1 MQFDL
6 VLKGG
11 HLIDPQN
18 GIDAPKDIGIEGK
31 TIAAVD
37 ADLPTKG
44 AGQVI
49 DVSGLY
55 VTPGLVDIHVHAYAT
70 AGHRDT
76 WAGDNSILPDGFS
89 FRTGVTTLVDTGSA
103 GWRNFEDFRHRVI
116 DRCQT
121 RLFALVNIAGTGMT
135 SIDHEQNPY
144 DMDPDKTAGVARE
157 NEDVVVGIKTAHY
170 IGPEWISVDRT
181 LAAAEKAATRVM
193 IDFGYFRKERP
204 YYQLLG
210 EKLRSG
216 DISTHIFRGP
226 TPWFD
231 AEGKVLPYLHEAR
244 ARGVV
249 LDVGHGAG
257 SFCFRNAGPCHRP
270 RLLSRLDLDR
280 PARPLHE
287 YGYARHGDDHGK
299 ISGDGHAARRG
310 YPRLN
315 HQSGAGDWPPRTG
328 APVSGGRG
336 RCGSLEADGGG
347 FWVRGFFWRSV
358 GRPQAAALRA
368 DGQGGRSGLGLEW
381 PSRDRVSRTRRQLW
395 DPRRRVSD
403 RAPGVKRKILV
414 KIVSALLLVIVGCGQ
429 EHTGDPIVVRD
440 AWIRE
445 PPPRSPAAGYLV
457 IENRGGKP
465 VELVAVATEAAEQTE
480 IHIMEYK
487 DDRMTMRPAAGI
499 QVPAGG
505 RLR

>member
-257 SFCFRNAGPCHRP
+257 SFCFRNAVPAIAQGFYPDSISTDLHVLCMNMGM
-270 RLLSRLDLDR
+270 LDMATTMAKFLVMGMPLGEVIR
-280 PARPLHE
+280 ASTINPAREIGHPELGHLSVGAVADVAVLKQME
-287 YGYARHGDDHGK
+287 GDFGYAD
-299 ISGDGHAARRG
+299 S
-310 YPRLN
+310 
-315 HQSGAGDWPPRTG
+315 
-328 APVSGGRG
+328 
-336 RCGSLEADGGG
+336 
-347 FWVRGFFWRSV
+347 F
-358 GRPQAAALRA
+358 
-368 DGQGGRSGLGLEW
+368 
-381 PSRDRVSRTRRQLW
+381 
-395 DPRRRVSD
+395 
-403 RAPGVKRKILV
+403 
-414 KIVSALLLVIVGCGQ
+414 
-429 EHTGDPIVVRD
+429 
-440 AWIRE
+440 
-445 PPPRSPAAGYLV
+445 
-457 IENRGGKP
+457 
-465 VELVAVATEAAEQTE
+465 
-480 IHIMEYK
+480 
-487 DDRMTMRPAAGI
+487 
-499 QVPAGG
+499 GG
-505 RLR
+505 RLGGHKRLLCELTVKEGEVVWDWNGRAGIAYPELGDSYGIREGEYLIAPPA

>member
-6 VLKGG
+6 ILKGG
-11 HLIDPQN
+11 HLIDSQN
-18 GIDAPKDIGIEGK
+18 GIDAPKDLGIKGK

-37 ADLPTKG
+37 ADLPTEG
-44 AGQVI
+44 AGQII

-55 VTPGLVDIHVHAYAT
+55 VTPGLVDIHIHAYAT
-70 AGHRDT
+70 AGHRNT

-103 GWRNFEDFRHRVI
+103 GWRNFEDFRYRVI

-181 LAAAEKAATRVM
+181 LAAAEQAATRVM

-210 EKLRSG
+210 EKLRPG

-244 ARGVV
+244 ARGII
-249 LDVGHGAG
+249 LDVGHGGG
-257 SFCFRNAGPCHRP
+257 SFCFRNAVPAIAQGFYPDSISTDLHALCMNMGMLDMATTMSKFLVMGMPLGEVIRASTINPAREIGHP
-270 RLLSRLDLDR
+270 ELGHLSVGAVADVAVLQQMEGNFGFADSFDGRLDGHQRLFCELTVKDGEVVWDWNGR
-280 PARPLHE
+280 AGIAYPELGDS
-287 YGYARHGDDHGK
+287 YG
-299 ISGDGHAARRG
+299 
-310 YPRLN
+310 
-315 HQSGAGDWPPRTG
+315 
-328 APVSGGRG
+328 
-336 RCGSLEADGGG
+336 
-347 FWVRGFFWRSV
+347 
-358 GRPQAAALRA
+358 
-368 DGQGGRSGLGLEW
+368 
-381 PSRDRVSRTRRQLW
+381 
-395 DPRRRVSD
+395 
-403 RAPGVKRKILV
+403 
-414 KIVSALLLVIVGCGQ
+414 
-429 EHTGDPIVVRD
+429 
-440 AWIRE
+440 IRE
-445 PPPRSPAAGYLV
+445 GEYLV
-457 IENRGGKP
+457 LPPE
-465 VELVAVATEAAEQTE
+465 
-480 IHIMEYK
+480 
-487 DDRMTMRPAAGI
+487 
-499 QVPAGG
+499 
-505 RLR
+505 

>member
-18 GIDAPKDIGIEGK
+18 GIDAPKDIGIKGK
-31 TIAAVD
+31 MVAAVD
-37 ADLPTKG
+37 AALPTEG

-55 VTPGLVDIHVHAYAT
+55 VTPGLVDIHIHAYAT
-70 AGHRDT
+70 AGHRNT

-103 GWRNFEDFRHRVI
+103 GWRNFEDFRYRVI

-135 SIDHEQNPY
+135 STDHEQNPY

-170 IGPEWISVDRT
+170 IGPEWVSVNRT

-210 EKLRSG
+210 EKLRPG

-231 AEGKVLPYLHEAR
+231 AQGKVLSYLHEAR
-244 ARGVV
+244 ARGIV

-257 SFCFRNAGPCHRP
+257 SFCFRNAVPAIAQGFYPDSISTDLHVLCMNMGM
-270 RLLSRLDLDR
+270 LDMATTMSKFLVMGMPLGDVVR
-280 PARPLHE
+280 ASTINPAREIGHPELGHLSVGAVADVTALKQME
-287 YGYARHGDDHGK
+287 GNFGYAD
-299 ISGDGHAARRG
+299 S
-310 YPRLN
+310 
-315 HQSGAGDWPPRTG
+315 
-328 APVSGGRG
+328 
-336 RCGSLEADGGG
+336 
-347 FWVRGFFWRSV
+347 F
-358 GRPQAAALRA
+358 
-368 DGQGGRSGLGLEW
+368 
-381 PSRDRVSRTRRQLW
+381 
-395 DPRRRVSD
+395 
-403 RAPGVKRKILV
+403 
-414 KIVSALLLVIVGCGQ
+414 
-429 EHTGDPIVVRD
+429 
-440 AWIRE
+440 
-445 PPPRSPAAGYLV
+445 
-457 IENRGGKP
+457 
-465 VELVAVATEAAEQTE
+465 
-480 IHIMEYK
+480 
-487 DDRMTMRPAAGI
+487 
-499 QVPAGG
+499 GG
-505 RLR
+505 RLEGHKRLFCELTVKDGGVVWDWNGRAGVDFPALGESYGIREGEYLIPPPT

>member
-11 HLIDPQN
+11 HLIDPHN
-18 GIDAPKDIGIEGK
+18 GIDAPKDIGIKGK
-31 TIAAVD
+31 EVAAVD
-37 ADLPTKG
+37 AELPIEG

-55 VTPGLVDIHVHAYAT
+55 VTPGLVDIHIHAYAT
-70 AGHRDT
+70 AGHRNA

-103 GWRNFEDFRHRVI
+103 GWRNFEDFRYRVI

-135 SIDHEQNPY
+135 STDHEQNPY

-231 AEGKVLPYLHEAR
+231 AEGQVLSYLHEAR
-244 ARGVV
+244 AKGVV

-257 SFCFRNAGPCHRP
+257 SFCFRNAVPAIAQGFYPDSISTDLHTLCMNMGM
-270 RLLSRLDLDR
+270 LDMATTMSKFLVMGMPLGDVVR
-280 PARPLHE
+280 ASTINPAREIGHPELGHLSVGAVADVAVLQQME
-287 YGYARHGDDHGK
+287 GDFGYAD
-299 ISGDGHAARRG
+299 S
-310 YPRLN
+310 
-315 HQSGAGDWPPRTG
+315 
-328 APVSGGRG
+328 
-336 RCGSLEADGGG
+336 
-347 FWVRGFFWRSV
+347 F
-358 GRPQAAALRA
+358 
-368 DGQGGRSGLGLEW
+368 
-381 PSRDRVSRTRRQLW
+381 
-395 DPRRRVSD
+395 
-403 RAPGVKRKILV
+403 
-414 KIVSALLLVIVGCGQ
+414 
-429 EHTGDPIVVRD
+429 
-440 AWIRE
+440 
-445 PPPRSPAAGYLV
+445 
-457 IENRGGKP
+457 
-465 VELVAVATEAAEQTE
+465 
-480 IHIMEYK
+480 
-487 DDRMTMRPAAGI
+487 
-499 QVPAGG
+499 GG
-505 RLR
+505 RLGGHKRLFCELTVKDGEVVWDWNGRAGVDFPALGESYGIREGEYLIPPPA

>member
-11 HLIDPQN
+11 HLIDPHN
-18 GIDAPKDIGIEGK
+18 GIDAPKDLGIKGK
-31 TIAAVD
+31 VVAAVD
-37 ADLPTKG
+37 AELPTEG

-55 VTPGLVDIHVHAYAT
+55 VTPGLVDIHIHAYAT

-103 GWRNFEDFRHRVI
+103 GWRNFEDFRYRVI

-170 IGPEWISVDRT
+170 IGPEWVSVDRT
-181 LAAAEKAATRVM
+181 LAAAEKAATQVM
-193 IDFGYFRKERP
+193 VDFGYFRKERP

-210 EKLRSG
+210 EKLRPG

-231 AEGKVLPYLHEAR
+231 AEGKVLSYLHEAR

-257 SFCFRNAGPCHRP
+257 SFCFRNAVPAIAQGFYPDSISTDLHTLCMNMGMLDMATTMSKFLVMGMPLGDVVRASTINPAQEIGHP
-270 RLLSRLDLDR
+270 ELGHLSVGAVADVAVLQQLEGDF
-280 PARPLHE
+280 
-287 YGYARHGDDHGK
+287 GYAD
-299 ISGDGHAARRG
+299 S
-310 YPRLN
+310 
-315 HQSGAGDWPPRTG
+315 
-328 APVSGGRG
+328 
-336 RCGSLEADGGG
+336 
-347 FWVRGFFWRSV
+347 F
-358 GRPQAAALRA
+358 
-368 DGQGGRSGLGLEW
+368 
-381 PSRDRVSRTRRQLW
+381 
-395 DPRRRVSD
+395 
-403 RAPGVKRKILV
+403 
-414 KIVSALLLVIVGCGQ
+414 
-429 EHTGDPIVVRD
+429 
-440 AWIRE
+440 
-445 PPPRSPAAGYLV
+445 
-457 IENRGGKP
+457 
-465 VELVAVATEAAEQTE
+465 
-480 IHIMEYK
+480 
-487 DDRMTMRPAAGI
+487 
-499 QVPAGG
+499 GG
-505 RLR
+505 RLRGHKRLFCELTVKDGEVVWDWNGRAGVDFPALGESYGIREGEYLIPPPA

>member
-18 GIDAPKDIGIEGK
+18 GIDEPKDIGIKGK
-31 TIAAVD
+31 VVAAVD
-37 ADLPTKG
+37 AGLPIEG

-55 VTPGLVDIHVHAYAT
+55 VTPGLVDIHIHAYAT

-103 GWRNFEDFRHRVI
+103 GWRNFEDFRYRVI

-135 SIDHEQNPY
+135 SIDHEQNPH

-170 IGPEWISVDRT
+170 IGPEWVSVNRT

-210 EKLRSG
+210 EKLRPG

-231 AEGKVLPYLHEAR
+231 AQGKVLSYLHEAR

-257 SFCFRNAGPCHRP
+257 SFCFRNAVPAIAQGFYPDSISTDLHALCMNMGM
-270 RLLSRLDLDR
+270 LDMATTMSKFLVMGMPLGDIVR
-280 PARPLHE
+280 ASTINPAREIGHPELGHLSVGAVADVTALKQME
-287 YGYARHGDDHGK
+287 GNFGYAD
-299 ISGDGHAARRG
+299 S
-310 YPRLN
+310 
-315 HQSGAGDWPPRTG
+315 
-328 APVSGGRG
+328 
-336 RCGSLEADGGG
+336 
-347 FWVRGFFWRSV
+347 F
-358 GRPQAAALRA
+358 
-368 DGQGGRSGLGLEW
+368 
-381 PSRDRVSRTRRQLW
+381 
-395 DPRRRVSD
+395 
-403 RAPGVKRKILV
+403 
-414 KIVSALLLVIVGCGQ
+414 
-429 EHTGDPIVVRD
+429 
-440 AWIRE
+440 
-445 PPPRSPAAGYLV
+445 
-457 IENRGGKP
+457 
-465 VELVAVATEAAEQTE
+465 
-480 IHIMEYK
+480 
-487 DDRMTMRPAAGI
+487 
-499 QVPAGG
+499 GG
-505 RLR
+505 RLEGHERLFCELTVKDGKVVWDWNGRAGVDFPALGESYGIREGEYLIPPPA

>member
-18 GIDAPKDIGIEGK
+18 GIDAPKDIGIRGK
-31 TIAAVD
+31 VIAAVD
-37 ADLPTKG
+37 VDLPTEG

-55 VTPGLVDIHVHAYAT
+55 VTPGLVDIHIHAYAT

-103 GWRNFEDFRHRVI
+103 GWRNFADFRYRVI

-181 LAAAEKAATRVM
+181 LAAAERAETRVM

-210 EKLRSG
+210 EKLRPG

-231 AEGKVLPYLHEAR
+231 AEGKVLSYLHEAR
-244 ARGVV
+244 ARDIV

-257 SFCFRNAGPCHRP
+257 SFCFRNAVPAITQGFYPDSISTDLHVLCMNMGM
-270 RLLSRLDLDR
+270 LDMATTMSKFLVMGMPLGEVIR
-280 PARPLHE
+280 ASTINPAREIGHPELGHLSVGAVADVAALKQME
-287 YGYARHGDDHGK
+287 GDFGYAD
-299 ISGDGHAARRG
+299 S
-310 YPRLN
+310 
-315 HQSGAGDWPPRTG
+315 
-328 APVSGGRG
+328 
-336 RCGSLEADGGG
+336 
-347 FWVRGFFWRSV
+347 F
-358 GRPQAAALRA
+358 
-368 DGQGGRSGLGLEW
+368 
-381 PSRDRVSRTRRQLW
+381 
-395 DPRRRVSD
+395 
-403 RAPGVKRKILV
+403 
-414 KIVSALLLVIVGCGQ
+414 
-429 EHTGDPIVVRD
+429 
-440 AWIRE
+440 
-445 PPPRSPAAGYLV
+445 
-457 IENRGGKP
+457 
-465 VELVAVATEAAEQTE
+465 
-480 IHIMEYK
+480 
-487 DDRMTMRPAAGI
+487 
-499 QVPAGG
+499 GG
-505 RLR
+505 RLGGHKRLFCELTVKDGEVVWDWNGRAGIEYPELGDSYGIREGEYLIPPPA

>member
-18 GIDAPKDIGIEGK
+18 GIDAPKDIGVKGK
-31 TIAAVD
+31 AIAAVD
-37 ADLPTKG
+37 VDLPIEG
-44 AGQVI
+44 AGQVL

-55 VTPGLVDIHVHAYAT
+55 VTPGLVDIHIHAYAT

-103 GWRNFEDFRHRVI
+103 GWRNFADFRYRVI

-135 SIDHEQNPY
+135 SIDHEQNPH

-170 IGPEWISVDRT
+170 IGPEWISVERT

-210 EKLRSG
+210 EKLRPG

-231 AEGKVLPYLHEAR
+231 AEGKVLPYLHGAR

-257 SFCFRNAGPCHRP
+257 SFCFRNAVPAIAQSFYPDSISTDLHTLCMNMGM
-270 RLLSRLDLDR
+270 LDMATTMSKFLVMGMPLGEVIR
-280 PARPLHE
+280 ASTLNPAREIGHPELGHLSVGAVADVAVLKLME
-287 YGYARHGDDHGK
+287 GDFGYAD
-299 ISGDGHAARRG
+299 S
-310 YPRLN
+310 
-315 HQSGAGDWPPRTG
+315 
-328 APVSGGRG
+328 
-336 RCGSLEADGGG
+336 
-347 FWVRGFFWRSV
+347 F
-358 GRPQAAALRA
+358 
-368 DGQGGRSGLGLEW
+368 
-381 PSRDRVSRTRRQLW
+381 
-395 DPRRRVSD
+395 
-403 RAPGVKRKILV
+403 
-414 KIVSALLLVIVGCGQ
+414 
-429 EHTGDPIVVRD
+429 
-440 AWIRE
+440 
-445 PPPRSPAAGYLV
+445 
-457 IENRGGKP
+457 
-465 VELVAVATEAAEQTE
+465 
-480 IHIMEYK
+480 
-487 DDRMTMRPAAGI
+487 
-499 QVPAGG
+499 GG
-505 RLR
+505 RLDGHKRLFCELTVKDGEVVWDWNGRAGVAYPELGDSYGIREGEYLIAPPA

>member
-6 VLKGG
+6 VLRGG

-18 GIDAPKDIGIEGK
+18 GIDEPKDIGIKGK
-31 TIAAVD
+31 VVAAVD
-37 ADLPTKG
+37 AGLPIEG

-55 VTPGLVDIHVHAYAT
+55 VTPGLVDIHIHAYAT

-103 GWRNFEDFRHRVI
+103 GWRNFEDFRYRVI

-135 SIDHEQNPY
+135 SIDHEQNPH

-170 IGPEWISVDRT
+170 IGPEWVSVNRT

-210 EKLRSG
+210 EKLRPG

-231 AEGKVLPYLHEAR
+231 AQGKVLSYLHEAR

-257 SFCFRNAGPCHRP
+257 SFCFRNAVPAIAQGFYPDSISTDLHALCMNMGM
-270 RLLSRLDLDR
+270 LDMATTMSKFLVMGMPLGDIVR
-280 PARPLHE
+280 ASTINPAREIGHPELGHLSVGAVADVTALKQME
-287 YGYARHGDDHGK
+287 GNFGYAD
-299 ISGDGHAARRG
+299 S
-310 YPRLN
+310 
-315 HQSGAGDWPPRTG
+315 
-328 APVSGGRG
+328 
-336 RCGSLEADGGG
+336 
-347 FWVRGFFWRSV
+347 F
-358 GRPQAAALRA
+358 
-368 DGQGGRSGLGLEW
+368 
-381 PSRDRVSRTRRQLW
+381 
-395 DPRRRVSD
+395 
-403 RAPGVKRKILV
+403 
-414 KIVSALLLVIVGCGQ
+414 
-429 EHTGDPIVVRD
+429 
-440 AWIRE
+440 
-445 PPPRSPAAGYLV
+445 
-457 IENRGGKP
+457 
-465 VELVAVATEAAEQTE
+465 
-480 IHIMEYK
+480 
-487 DDRMTMRPAAGI
+487 
-499 QVPAGG
+499 GG
-505 RLR
+505 RLEGHERLFCELTVKDGKVVWDWNGRAGVDFPALGESYGIREGEYLIPPPA

>member
-11 HLIDPQN
+11 QLIDPHN
-18 GIDAPKDIGIEGK
+18 GIDAPKDIGIKGK
-31 TIAAVD
+31 AVAAVD
-37 ADLPTKG
+37 AELPVEA

-55 VTPGLVDIHVHAYAT
+55 VTPGLVDIHIHAYAT
-70 AGHRDT
+70 AGHRNT

-103 GWRNFEDFRHRVI
+103 GWRNFEDFRYRVI

-135 SIDHEQNPY
+135 STDHEQNPY

-170 IGPEWISVDRT
+170 IGPEWVSVDRT

-210 EKLRSG
+210 EKLRPG

-231 AEGKVLPYLHEAR
+231 AEGQVLSYLHEAR
-244 ARGVV
+244 AKGVV

-257 SFCFRNAGPCHRP
+257 SFCFRNAVPAIAQGFYPDSISTDLHTLCMNMGM
-270 RLLSRLDLDR
+270 LDMATTMSKFLVMGMPLGDVVR
-280 PARPLHE
+280 ASTINPAREIGHPELGHLSVGAVADVAVLQQME
-287 YGYARHGDDHGK
+287 GDFGYAD
-299 ISGDGHAARRG
+299 S
-310 YPRLN
+310 
-315 HQSGAGDWPPRTG
+315 
-328 APVSGGRG
+328 
-336 RCGSLEADGGG
+336 
-347 FWVRGFFWRSV
+347 F
-358 GRPQAAALRA
+358 
-368 DGQGGRSGLGLEW
+368 
-381 PSRDRVSRTRRQLW
+381 
-395 DPRRRVSD
+395 
-403 RAPGVKRKILV
+403 
-414 KIVSALLLVIVGCGQ
+414 
-429 EHTGDPIVVRD
+429 
-440 AWIRE
+440 
-445 PPPRSPAAGYLV
+445 
-457 IENRGGKP
+457 
-465 VELVAVATEAAEQTE
+465 
-480 IHIMEYK
+480 
-487 DDRMTMRPAAGI
+487 
-499 QVPAGG
+499 GG
-505 RLR
+505 RLGGHKRLFCELTVKDGEVVWDWNGRAGVDFPALGESYGIREGEYLIPPPA

>member
-18 GIDAPKDIGIEGK
+18 GIDEPKDIGIKGK
-31 TIAAVD
+31 VVAAVD
-37 ADLPTKG
+37 AGLPIEG

-55 VTPGLVDIHVHAYAT
+55 VTPGLVDIHIHAYAT

-103 GWRNFEDFRHRVI
+103 GWRNFEDFRYRVI

-135 SIDHEQNPY
+135 SIDHEQNPH

-170 IGPEWISVDRT
+170 IGPEWVSVNRT

-210 EKLRSG
+210 EKLRPG

-231 AEGKVLPYLHEAR
+231 AQGKVLSYLHEAR

-257 SFCFRNAGPCHRP
+257 SFCFRNAVPAIAQGFYPDSISTDLHALCMNMGM
-270 RLLSRLDLDR
+270 LDMATTMSKFLVMGMPLGDIVR
-280 PARPLHE
+280 ASTINPAREIGHPELGHLSVGAVADVTALKQME
-287 YGYARHGDDHGK
+287 GDFGYAD
-299 ISGDGHAARRG
+299 S
-310 YPRLN
+310 
-315 HQSGAGDWPPRTG
+315 
-328 APVSGGRG
+328 
-336 RCGSLEADGGG
+336 
-347 FWVRGFFWRSV
+347 F
-358 GRPQAAALRA
+358 
-368 DGQGGRSGLGLEW
+368 
-381 PSRDRVSRTRRQLW
+381 
-395 DPRRRVSD
+395 
-403 RAPGVKRKILV
+403 
-414 KIVSALLLVIVGCGQ
+414 
-429 EHTGDPIVVRD
+429 
-440 AWIRE
+440 
-445 PPPRSPAAGYLV
+445 
-457 IENRGGKP
+457 
-465 VELVAVATEAAEQTE
+465 
-480 IHIMEYK
+480 
-487 DDRMTMRPAAGI
+487 
-499 QVPAGG
+499 GG
-505 RLR
+505 RLEGHERLFCELTVKDGKVVWDWNGRAGVDFPALGESYGIREGEYLIPPPA

>member
-11 HLIDPQN
+11 QLIDPHN
-18 GIDAPKDIGIEGK
+18 GIDAPKDIGIKGK
-31 TIAAVD
+31 EVAAVD
-37 ADLPTKG
+37 AELPIEG

-55 VTPGLVDIHVHAYAT
+55 VTPGLVDIHIHAYAT
-70 AGHRDT
+70 AGHRNT

-103 GWRNFEDFRHRVI
+103 GWRNFEDFRYRVI

-135 SIDHEQNPY
+135 STDHEQNPY

-170 IGPEWISVDRT
+170 IGPEWVSVDRT

-210 EKLRSG
+210 EKLRPG

-231 AEGKVLPYLHEAR
+231 AEGQVLSYLHEAR
-244 ARGVV
+244 AKGVV

-257 SFCFRNAGPCHRP
+257 SFCFRNAVPAIAQGFYPDSISTDLHTLCMNMGM
-270 RLLSRLDLDR
+270 LDMATTMSKFLVMGMPLGDVVR
-280 PARPLHE
+280 ASTINPAREIGHPELGHLSVGAVADVAVLQQME
-287 YGYARHGDDHGK
+287 GDFGYAD
-299 ISGDGHAARRG
+299 S
-310 YPRLN
+310 
-315 HQSGAGDWPPRTG
+315 
-328 APVSGGRG
+328 
-336 RCGSLEADGGG
+336 
-347 FWVRGFFWRSV
+347 F
-358 GRPQAAALRA
+358 
-368 DGQGGRSGLGLEW
+368 
-381 PSRDRVSRTRRQLW
+381 
-395 DPRRRVSD
+395 
-403 RAPGVKRKILV
+403 
-414 KIVSALLLVIVGCGQ
+414 
-429 EHTGDPIVVRD
+429 
-440 AWIRE
+440 
-445 PPPRSPAAGYLV
+445 
-457 IENRGGKP
+457 
-465 VELVAVATEAAEQTE
+465 
-480 IHIMEYK
+480 
-487 DDRMTMRPAAGI
+487 
-499 QVPAGG
+499 GG
-505 RLR
+505 RLSGHKRLFCELTVKDGEVVWDWNGRAGVDFPALGESYGIREGEYLIPPPA